1 MSIKDKVVDKHYKLS
16 ESLLNEIDEKGK
28 TIPTQKERVEYYLKL
43 GLINES
49 QILEQKEIKSI
60 VQRNSM
66 DIGFIKKLLIQLFVN
81 MGFQNN
87 FKYNESESYND
98 FLKTLTKNKFDD

>member
-1 MSIKDKVVDKHYKLS
+1 MTLKDKVVDKHYKLS
-16 ESLLNEIDEKGK
+16 ESLLKEIDEKGK

-49 QILEQKEIKSI
+49 QILEQKEIKYI

-66 DIGFIKKLLIQLFVN
+66 DIVFIKKL
-81 MGFQNN
+81 
-87 FKYNESESYND
+87 S
-98 FLKTLTKNKFDD
+98 LKTKLWMTFLTFLR